1 MNLYNDDCLNVLDLL
16 PEESVDLVI
25 TDCPYHI
32 VSGGCSNEQSK
43 FEPGGMLN
51 HRKDSNGNTYVGGTE
66 SGNLGGAFDELD
78 PHEYVKK
85 GKLFKHNDIE
95 FSEWLPKAYRV
106 LKPGTHCYVMINAR
120 NLKELQQAAE
130 DAGFEFQQLI
140 VWDKGNATLN
150 KWYMNAYELILMLK
164 KGPARK
170 INDLGTKNILYVP
183 NVIKCKRHPTE
194 KPVGLM
200 KILVKN
206 SSEEGDTVLDP
217 FMGVG
222 STGVACA
229 ELNRDFIGI
238 EIDERY
244 YNIAKE
250 RMDCPCDQ
258 MSLFSDLTEVDNE
271 V

>member
-1 MNLYNDDCLNVLDLL
+1 MKLYNGNCLDFLDLL
-16 PEESVDLVI
+16 AEESVDLVV

-32 VSGGCSNEQSK
+32 VSGGCSTEHSH
-43 FEPGGMLN
+43 FEPGGMMN
-51 HRKDSNGNTYVGGTE
+51 RRNDISDVN
-66 SGNLGGAFDELD
+66 A
-78 PHEYVKK
+78 HEYVKQ

-95 FSEWLPKAYRV
+95 FSEWLPKVYRV

-140 VWDKGNATLN
+140 VWDKGNSTLN

-258 MSLFSDLTEVDNE
+258 MSLFSDLTEVDNG
-271 V
+271 